1 MFKNTGQYKYKK
13 WNNLLFVINQ
23 IEDLTLLREIVDL
36 KLS

>member
-13 WNNLLFVINQ
+13 WNTLLFVINQ